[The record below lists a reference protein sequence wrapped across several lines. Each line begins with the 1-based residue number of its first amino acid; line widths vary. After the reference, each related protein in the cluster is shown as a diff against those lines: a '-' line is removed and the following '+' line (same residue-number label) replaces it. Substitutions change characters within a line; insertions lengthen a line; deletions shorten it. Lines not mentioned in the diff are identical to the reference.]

1 MVSMMTYRYIQ
12 CMHQKLYHL
21 TSGEYEDF
29 VNVVCAARAAFHITP
44 EGHVQFKE
52 RLQSIKRYCLLKN
65 NSSNLLVIFFFL
77 KTKKRVNTHSFSS
90 ICKKLYNNSDMYDIS
105 YVK

>member
-1 MVSMMTYRYIQ
+1 MISMIRRYIQ

-65 NSSNLLVIFFFL
+65 NSYILCILIIFFFL
-77 KTKKRVNTHSFSS
+77 FSKK
-90 ICKKLYNNSDMYDIS
+90 K
-105 YVK
+105 

>member
-1 MVSMMTYRYIQ
+1 MVSMTCRYIQ

-65 NSSNLLVIFFFL
+65 NSYILLIIFFYFQ
-77 KTKKRVNTHSFSS
+77 KKSKYSFF
-90 ICKKLYNNSDMYDIS
+90 
-105 YVK
+105 

>member
-1 MVSMMTYRYIQ
+1 MISMIHRYIQ

-65 NSSNLLVIFFFL
+65 NSCILCTLIIFFFL
-77 KTKKRVNTHSFSS
+77 FLKK
-90 ICKKLYNNSDMYDIS
+90 K
-105 YVK
+105 

>member
-1 MVSMMTYRYIQ
+1 MISMIRRYIQ

-65 NSSNLLVIFFFL
+65 NSYILCILIIFFFL
-77 KTKKRVNTHSFSS
+77 FLKK
-90 ICKKLYNNSDMYDIS
+90 K
-105 YVK
+105 

>member
-1 MVSMMTYRYIQ
+1 MIFSIINYRYIQ

-21 TSGEYEDF
+21 TAGEYEDF

-52 RLQSIKRYCLLKN
+52 RLQSIKRYYLTPMIIH
-65 NSSNLLVIFFFL
+65 STRSL
-77 KTKKRVNTHSFSS
+77 KT
-90 ICKKLYNNSDMYDIS
+90 II
-105 YVK
+105 

>member
-1 MVSMMTYRYIQ
+1 MVSITRRYIQ

-65 NSSNLLVIFFFL
+65 NSILLIIFFFL
-77 KTKKRVNTHSFSS
+77 FSKKE
-90 ICKKLYNNSDMYDIS
+90 
-105 YVK
+105 